1 MNRIRRRRLQAY
13 FTSAVLCMAHVFGSA
28 HTTSYAAPAK
38 ANVVVE
44 EESADA
50 ELSNSVYIIQ
60 KKMASK
66 ADNIEFIIDTEVP
79 RATIAPSIDCISTSK
94 ASMKTIEP
102 TETPKV
108 IETEA
113 PKVNDNIKT
122 EEPKVEETVKPTI
135 KPTIKPTVKPTEEPK
150 IEVTVKPTV
159 KPTIKPT
166 VKPTEEAPVDE
177 KPTVDD
183 STEYDFQLSNSEIE
197 LIALITIGEAEGESV
212 EGKRMVIDVILNR
225 MDSCGFP
232 DTVKGVIYQKG
243 QFECTWNGRL
253 NRCTVTDE
261 VRQLVREEL
270 KSRSNSEVLYFRTGH
285 YHGFGTPVVK
295 VGNHYFSK

>member
-13 FTSAVLCMAHVFGSA
+13 FTSAVLCMTHIFGSTP
-28 HTTSYAAPAK
+28 TTSYAAPTK
-38 ANVVVE
+38 ASVVVE

-60 KKMASK
+60 NKMASK
-66 ADNIEFIIDTEVP
+66 ADDIEFIIDTEVP
-79 RATIAPSIDCISTSK
+79 RATMVPSIDYISTSK
-94 ASMKTIEP
+94 PPVKTIEP

-122 EEPKVEETVKPTI
+122 EEPKVEET
-135 KPTIKPTVKPTEEPK
+135 IKPTVE
-150 IEVTVKPTV
+150 PTV

-177 KPTVDD
+177 KPTVD
-183 STEYDFQLSNSEIE
+183 EEFQLSNSEIE
-197 LIALITIGEAEGESV
+197 LLALITMGEAEGESR

-225 MDSCGFP
+225 MDSDEFP